1 MNWWFIYYFGH
12 SEVKASDSTNF
23 YNQTF
28 NSRAVVFEVYL
39 GKAGNIT
46 EAPPV
51 ADEARR
57 CWRKTRSIAP
67 APRAIGDYV
76 LRGLNRLAKQ
86 DARARIVWTKRVY
99 GRMCWAADWEPRAV
113 YCGSALRGYRGD
125 SPLFCFSFARRFLFQ
140 IKRKCRNA
148 ESVKSLIIVGREG
161 SKPIIN
167 NLQLLWPCIGYAD
180 SGQPRGLS
188 LQVA

>member
-1 MNWWFIYYFGH
+1 MTQII
-12 SEVKASDSTNF
+12 F
-23 YNQTF
+23 YNQAF
-28 NSRAVVFEVYL
+28 NSRAAVFESFL
-39 GKAGNIT
+39 RGAGNIT
-46 EAPPV
+46 EASPV

-76 LRGLNRLAKQ
+76 LRGLNGLRSKTHEPVLFERSEFTGECAELPNESSKLCTA
-86 DARARIVWTKRVY
+86 ARR
-99 GRMCWAADWEPRAV
+99 C
-113 YCGSALRGYRGD
+113 RGYRGN
-125 SPLFCFSFARRFLFQ
+125 PPVLLFFCRRFLFQ

-167 NLQLLWPCIGYAD
+167 NLQLL
-180 SGQPRGLS
+180 
-188 LQVA
+188 

>member
-1 MNWWFIYYFGH
+1 MTQII
-12 SEVKASDSTNF
+12 F
-23 YNQTF
+23 YNQAF
-28 NSRAVVFEVYL
+28 NSRAAVFESFL
-39 GKAGNIT
+39 RGAGNIT

-76 LRGLNRLAKQ
+76 LRGLNGLRSKTHEPVLLERSEFTGECAELPIESRELCTAARRCGCRAGTARL
-86 DARARIVWTKRVY
+86 
-99 GRMCWAADWEPRAV
+99 
-113 YCGSALRGYRGD
+113 
-125 SPLFCFSFARRFLFQ
+125 LFFCRRFLFQ

-167 NLQLLWPCIGYAD
+167 NLQLL
-180 SGQPRGLS
+180 
-188 LQVA
+188 

>member
-1 MNWWFIYYFGH
+1 MNWWFIYYFSH
-12 SEVKASDSTNF
+12 SKVKASDSTNF
-23 YNQTF
+23 YNYTF

-76 LRGLNRLAKQ
+76 LRGLDGLRSKMHEPVLFERGEFTCECAEQLTESRKLCTA
-86 DARARIVWTKRVY
+86 ARR
-99 GRMCWAADWEPRAV
+99 C
-113 YCGSALRGYRGD
+113 RGYRGI
-125 SPLFCFSFARRFLFQ
+125 PPVLLFFCRRFLFQ

-148 ESVKSLIIVGREG
+148 ESVYHLIIVGREG
-161 SKPIIN
+161 IWWII
-167 NLQLLWPCIGYAD
+167 QFHIVP
-180 SGQPRGLS
+180 LS
-188 LQVA
+188 R